1 MPQQMPQGQPMA
13 MYGGGAIRYQDAGSI
28 NNGYRVEGGMIVPFD
43 EVTEEEGLEDFSFMD
58 APEYLAEGLGLPA
71 ILGTL
76 ASGPR
81 GWMKNVIEGLGKRS
95 IAKGKVLPTRSAKT
109 TRDVPLKKTSGGNY
123 KPIDPDQPIK
133 FRPDGTAYQTI
144 DSVGSPRMKSYYDAG
159 TERITDV
166 AKHGAVLGGT
176 GGATY
181 LAASNLMDGSGDV
194 QAEDVVEDKG
204 MLDSPM
210 SSVDYDEITLRDY
223 DSLSPKLQK
232 IVDAERVARQVKRD
246 AAEAINKDITAEKD
260 RRAGLT
266 EAGRLFEDAK
276 KNIPEDET
284 YKDYLSTLEG
294 MEESR
299 KGQVLM
305 DLGSAIANAGHG
317 GDIAKGIQEAGTKA
331 RTEKL
336 AVAKEIADTLS
347 AKRAADIDLQ
357 IKLTTLDT
365 TLKQQSGKTIN
376 ELLSILDLNDTWIE
390 DTFPDRAEEIKK
402 NLGKALELAL
412 SSLPDTDR

>member
-1 MPQQMPQGQPMA
+1 
-13 MYGGGAIRYQDAGSI
+13 GGAIRYQDAGSI

-81 GWMKNVIEGLGKRS
+81 GWMKKVIEGLGKRS

-109 TRDVPLKKTSGGNY
+109 TKDVPLKKTSGGNY
-123 KPIDPDQPIK
+123 KVIDPDQPIK
-133 FRPDGTAYQTI
+133 YRPDGTAYQTI

-181 LAASNLMDGSGDV
+181 LAASNLMDGSGGV
-194 QAEDVVEDKG
+194 QAEDVDETVTSEEIERLTAELDRLSNMSPAEIQVERDK
-204 MLDSPM
+204 
-210 SSVDYDEITLRDY
+210 
-223 DSLSPKLQK
+223 K
-232 IVDAERVARQVKRD
+232 KRD
-246 AAEAINKDITAEKD
+246 EEIAATIAADKEAKDLAEETERD
-260 RRAGLT
+260 RRAALPDS
-266 EAGRLFEDAK
+266 ARMLEDAMA
-276 KNIPEDET
+276 NVPENQT
-284 YKDYLSTLEG
+284 FQDYLSTLEG

-305 DLGSAIANAGHG
+305 DLGAAIANASHG
-317 GDIAKGIQEAGTKA
+317 GDIAKGFQEAGTKA
-331 RTEKL
+331 RAEKIE
-336 AVAKEIADTLS
+336 VAKERARVLGESRAMDLDVALKMATIEADLEKQTGRTLQELLALLQMNEDFIIDNYPES
-347 AKRAADIDLQ
+347 AESIMQQIRAA
-357 IKLTTLDT
+357 
-365 TLKQQSGKTIN
+365 
-376 ELLSILDLNDTWIE
+376 IE
-390 DTFPDRAEEIKK
+390 V
-402 NLGKALELAL
+402 
-412 SSLPDTDR
+412 SLPQVTEQATE

>member
-1 MPQQMPQGQPMA
+1 
-13 MYGGGAIRYQDAGSI
+13 
-28 NNGYRVEGGMIVPFD
+28 
-43 EVTEEEGLEDFSFMD
+43 
-58 APEYLAEGLGLPA
+58 
-71 ILGTL
+71 
-76 ASGPR
+76 
-81 GWMKNVIEGLGKRS
+81 
-95 IAKGKVLPTRSAKT
+95 
-109 TRDVPLKKTSGGNY
+109 
-123 KPIDPDQPIK
+123 
-133 FRPDGTAYQTI
+133 
-144 DSVGSPRMKSYYDAG
+144 VGSPRMKSYYDAG

-284 YKDYLSTLEG
+284 YKDYLAALEG

-347 AKRAADIDLQ
+347 AKRATDIDLQ
-357 IKLTTLDT
+357 IKLATLDT

-376 ELLSILDLNDTWIE
+376 ELLAVLQLNDTWIE
-390 DTFPDRAEEIKK
+390 DTFPDRAEEIKE